1 MSKLAVNSNRLNNTF
16 AFILRFSNHY
26 RYMTCTRVVKTTA
39 KIPLVRQVRGSI
51 RWRLTKQKLA
61 AKGLEVTGTLLKS
74 L

>member
-1 MSKLAVNSNRLNNTF
+1 MSKLAVNSKTQQQLTF

-26 RYMTCTRVVKTTA
+26 RYMTCTA
-39 KIPLVRQVRGSI
+39 IPLVRQVRGSI

>member
-1 MSKLAVNSNRLNNTF
+1 MSKLAVNSKRLNNTF

-26 RYMTCTRVVKTTA
+26 RYMTCTA
-39 KIPLVRQVRGSI
+39 IPLVRQVRGSI